1 MGKVTFEFD
10 SVEEQDDINMALN
23 GYKYS
28 VILHQLDN
36 DLRGITKYGVY
47 KNREATSEEMDLAQ
61 ELRDSIYSYLSEYNL
76 SLI

>member
-1 MGKVTFEFD
+1 MGKVIIEFD

-36 DLRGITKYGVY
+36 DLRSITKYGVY
-47 KNREATSEEMDLAQ
+47 KNREATEQEMDLAQ
-61 ELRDSIYSYLSEYNL
+61 DLRDSIQSYLSEYSL

>member
-10 SVEEQDDINMALN
+10 SLEEQDDINMALN

-36 DLRGITKYGVY
+36 DLRSITKHGVY
-47 KNREATSEEMDLAQ
+47 KNREATSEEIDLAQ
-61 ELRDSIYSYLSEYNL
+61 EFRDSIYSYLSEFNL
-76 SLI
+76 SI

>member
-1 MGKVTFEFD
+1 MGKVIIEFD

-36 DLRGITKYGVY
+36 DLRSITKHGIY
-47 KNREATSEEMDLAQ
+47 KNIEATEQEIELAQ
-61 ELRDSIYSYLSEYNL
+61 DLRDSIHSYLSEFNL

>member
-1 MGKVTFEFD
+1 MGKVIIEFD

-36 DLRGITKYGVY
+36 DLRSITKHGVY
-47 KNREATSEEMDLAQ
+47 KNREATSEEIDLAQ
-61 ELRDSIYSYLSEYNL
+61 DLRDSIQSYLSEFNL
-76 SLI
+76 SI

>member
-36 DLRGITKYGVY
+36 DLRSITKHGVY
-47 KNREATSEEMDLAQ
+47 RNREATSEEIDLAQ
-61 ELRDSIYSYLSEYNL
+61 EFRDSIQSYLSEFNV
-76 SLI
+76 SLL

>member
-1 MGKVTFEFD
+1 MGKVIIEFD

-36 DLRGITKYGVY
+36 DLRSITKHGIY
-47 KNREATSEEMDLAQ
+47 KNIEATEQEIELAQ
-61 ELRDSIYSYLSEYNL
+61 DLRDSIQSYLSEFNL
-76 SLI
+76 SLL

>member
-1 MGKVTFEFD
+1 MGKVIIEFD

-36 DLRGITKYGVY
+36 NLRSITKHGVY
-47 KNREATSEEMDLAQ
+47 KNRDATEQELDLAQ
-61 ELRDSIYSYLSEYNL
+61 DLRDSIRSYLSEYNID
-76 SLI
+76 LI

>member
-1 MGKVTFEFD
+1 MGKVIIEFD

-28 VILHQLDN
+28 VILHTLDN

-47 KNREATSEEMDLAQ
+47 KNRDATEQEMDLAQ
-61 ELRDSIYSYLSEYNL
+61 DLRDSIRSYLSEFNL

>member
-1 MGKVTFEFD
+1 MGKVIIEFD

-36 DLRGITKYGVY
+36 DLRSITKYGVH
-47 KNREATSEEMDLAQ
+47 KNRDATSEEMDLAQ
-61 ELRDSIYSYLSEYNL
+61 ELRDIIQSYLSEFNVIL
-76 SLI
+76 

>member
-1 MGKVTFEFD
+1 MAKVIIEFD

-36 DLRGITKYGVY
+36 DLRSITKYGGY
-47 KNREATSEEMDLAQ
+47 KNRESTEQEIDLAQ
-61 ELRDSIYSYLSEYNL
+61 ELRDSIQSYLSEFNL
-76 SLI
+76 SI

>member
-1 MGKVTFEFD
+1 MGKVIIEFD

-36 DLRGITKYGVY
+36 DLRSITKHGVY
-47 KNREATSEEMDLAQ
+47 KNIEATEQEIELAQ
-61 ELRDSIYSYLSEYNL
+61 DLRDSIQSYLSEFNL

>member
-10 SVEEQDDINMALN
+10 LLEEQDDINMALN

-36 DLRGITKYGVY
+36 DLRSITKHGVY
-47 KNREATSEEMDLAQ
+47 KNIEATEQEIELAQ
-61 ELRDSIYSYLSEYNL
+61 ELRDSIQSYLSEFNI
-76 SLI
+76 SLL

>member
-1 MGKVTFEFD
+1 MAKVIIEFD

-36 DLRGITKYGVY
+36 DLRSITKYGVY
-47 KNREATSEEMDLAQ
+47 KNRDATSEEIDLAQ
-61 ELRDSIYSYLSEYNL
+61 ELRDSIQSYLSEFNL
-76 SLI
+76 DLL

>member
-47 KNREATSEEMDLAQ
+47 KNREATSEEIELAQ
-61 ELRDSIYSYLSEYNL
+61 HLRDSIYSYLSEYNL

>member
-1 MGKVTFEFD
+1 MGKVIIEFD

-36 DLRGITKYGVY
+36 DLRGITKYGVH

-61 ELRDSIYSYLSEYNL
+61 ELRDSIQSYLSEFNL

>member
-28 VILHQLDN
+28 VILHTLDN
-36 DLRGITKYGVY
+36 DLRSITKYGVY
-47 KNREATSEEMDLAQ
+47 KNRDATSEEMDLAQ
-61 ELRDSIYSYLSEYNL
+61 DLRDSIQSYLSDYSL
-76 SLI
+76 SLL

>member
-1 MGKVTFEFD
+1 MGKVIIEFD

-36 DLRGITKYGVY
+36 DLRSITKHGVY
-47 KNREATSEEMDLAQ
+47 RNREATEQEMDLAQ
-61 ELRDSIYSYLSEYNL
+61 DLRDSINSYLSEYNL
-76 SLI
+76 SI

>member
-1 MGKVTFEFD
+1 MGKVIIEFD

-36 DLRGITKYGVY
+36 DLRSITKHGVY
-47 KNREATSEEMDLAQ
+47 KNRDATEQELDLAQ
-61 ELRDSIYSYLSEYNL
+61 DLRDSIQSYLSEFNL

>member
-1 MGKVTFEFD
+1 MGKVTIEFD

-36 DLRGITKYGVY
+36 DLRSITKHGVY
-47 KNREATSEEMDLAQ
+47 KNIEATEQEIELAQ
-61 ELRDSIYSYLSEYNL
+61 DLRDSIQSYLSEFNL

>member
-1 MGKVTFEFD
+1 MGKVIIEFD

-28 VILHQLDN
+28 VILHTLDN
-36 DLRGITKYGVY
+36 DLRGTTKYGVY
-47 KNREATSEEMDLAQ
+47 KNRDATEQEMDLAQ
-61 ELRDSIYSYLSEYNL
+61 DLRDSIQSYLSEFNL

>member
-1 MGKVTFEFD
+1 MGKVIIEFD

-36 DLRGITKYGVY
+36 DLRSITKYGVY
-47 KNREATSEEMDLAQ
+47 RNREATEQEMDLAQ
-61 ELRDSIYSYLSEYNL
+61 DLRDSIQSYLSEFNL

>member
-1 MGKVTFEFD
+1 MGKVIIEFD

-36 DLRGITKYGVY
+36 DLRSITKHGVY
-47 KNREATSEEMDLAQ
+47 KNRDATEQELDLAQ
-61 ELRDSIYSYLSEYNL
+61 DLRDSIRSYLSEYNID
-76 SLI
+76 LI

>member
-36 DLRGITKYGVY
+36 DLRSITKHGVY
-47 KNREATSEEMDLAQ
+47 RNREATSEEIELAQ
-61 ELRDSIYSYLSEYNL
+61 DLRDSIQSYLSEYNL
-76 SLI
+76 SLL

>member
-1 MGKVTFEFD
+1 MGKVILEFD

-36 DLRGITKYGVY
+36 DLRSITKYGVY
-47 KNREATSEEMDLAQ
+47 KNRDATEQEMDLAQ
-61 ELRDSIYSYLSEYNL
+61 DLRDIIQSYLSEFNL

>member
-28 VILHQLDN
+28 VILHTLDN
-36 DLRGITKYGVY
+36 DLRSITKYGVY

>member
-1 MGKVTFEFD
+1 MGKVIIEFD

-36 DLRGITKYGVY
+36 DLRSITKHGIY
-47 KNREATSEEMDLAQ
+47 KNIEATEQEIELAQ
-61 ELRDSIYSYLSEYNL
+61 DLRDSIRSYLSEFNL

>member
-1 MGKVTFEFD
+1 MGKVTFELD

-47 KNREATSEEMDLAQ
+47 KNREATSEEIELAQ
-61 ELRDSIYSYLSEYNL
+61 HLRDSIYSYLSDYNV
-76 SLI
+76 SL

>member
-1 MGKVTFEFD
+1 MGKVTLEFD

-36 DLRGITKYGVY
+36 DLRSITKHGVY
-47 KNREATSEEMDLAQ
+47 RNREATSEEIDLAQ
-61 ELRDSIYSYLSEYNL
+61 ELRDSIYSYLSEFNI
-76 SLI
+76 SLL

>member
-1 MGKVTFEFD
+1 MGKVIIEFD
-10 SVEEQDDINMALN
+10 SLEEQDEINMALN

-47 KNREATSEEMDLAQ
+47 KNRDATEQEMDLAQ
-61 ELRDSIYSYLSEYNL
+61 DLRDSIQSYLSEFNL

>member
-1 MGKVTFEFD
+1 MGKVILEFD

-36 DLRGITKYGVY
+36 DLRSITKYGVY
-47 KNREATSEEMDLAQ
+47 RNREATEQEIELAQ
-61 ELRDSIYSYLSEYNL
+61 ELRDSIQSYLSEYNL
-76 SLI
+76 SI

>member
-28 VILHQLDN
+28 VILHTLDN

-61 ELRDSIYSYLSEYNL
+61 DLRDSIQSYLSEYGL
-76 SLI
+76 SLL

>member
-47 KNREATSEEMDLAQ
+47 KNRDATEQELDLAQ
-61 ELRDSIYSYLSEYNL
+61 DLRDSIQSYLSDYSL

>member
-1 MGKVTFEFD
+1 MGKVIIEFD

-28 VILHQLDN
+28 LILHQLDN

-47 KNREATSEEMDLAQ
+47 KNRDATEQELDLAQ
-61 ELRDSIYSYLSEYNL
+61 DLRDSIHSYLSEYNI
-76 SLI
+76 SI

>member
-1 MGKVTFEFD
+1 MGKVIIEFD

-36 DLRGITKYGVY
+36 DLRSITKHGVY
-47 KNREATSEEMDLAQ
+47 KNIEATEHEIELAQ
-61 ELRDSIYSYLSEYNL
+61 DLRDSIQSYLSEFNL